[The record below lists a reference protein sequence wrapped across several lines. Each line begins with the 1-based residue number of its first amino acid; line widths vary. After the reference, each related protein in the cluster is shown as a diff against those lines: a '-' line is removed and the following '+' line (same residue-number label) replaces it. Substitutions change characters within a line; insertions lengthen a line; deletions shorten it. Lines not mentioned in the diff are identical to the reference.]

1 MLTPSY
7 TDIEDHHLVVTNLNP
22 DIVIMKKKAKTL
34 AIFELT
40 VPGETRIT
48 AAQKLKL
55 KKYEYFESDIQ
66 TYKVLCIYLR

>member
-1 MLTPSY
+1 
-7 TDIEDHHLVVTNLNP
+7 
-22 DIVIMKKKAKTL
+22 MKKEVKSL

-55 KKYEYFESDIQ
+55 QKYEYFESDIQ
-66 TYKVLCIYLR
+66 TNTVLCIYLR